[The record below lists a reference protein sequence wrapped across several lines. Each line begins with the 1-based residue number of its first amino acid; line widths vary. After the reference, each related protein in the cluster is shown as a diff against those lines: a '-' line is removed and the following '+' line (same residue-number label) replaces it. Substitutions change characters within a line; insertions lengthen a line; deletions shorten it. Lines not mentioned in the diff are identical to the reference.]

1 MTTAT
6 VPCAALVVDRGPVMG
21 SSKTVH
27 EWTAFTGEVR
37 RWTSRPPAPPAP
49 PTSRRPPDLPPP
61 PTSRPALM
69 PSRGREGLRDRGGGN
84 LGTIKGDCA

>member
-6 VPCAALVVDRGPVMG
+6 VPCAALVVDRGPVMW

-27 EWTAFTGEVR
+27 EWTAFAGEVR
-37 RWTSRPPAPPAP
+37 RCTSRPPDL
-49 PTSRRPPDLPPP
+49 PTSRPPDLPPP
-61 PTSRPALM
+61 RPPSSRPALM
-69 PSRGREGLRDRGGGN
+69 PSRGGEGLRDRGGGN